1 MCAQLSSDFNDP
13 ELTEAVRVVPM
24 RLRAAGFAPPAN
36 PRFPDRP
43 TIIVEGETA
52 ANAVTGVVR
61 RLEGTVAVVSD
72 GSVHWRIVLVSY
84 VSCAC

>member
-1 MCAQLSSDFNDP
+1 MRVQLSSDFNDP

-72 GSVHWRIVLVSY
+72 GSIYWRIVLVS
-84 VSCAC
+84 VIPGAG